1 MAEPITIYKLIIL
14 YMLSQ
19 VDFPLGN
26 TKISNFFLDKEYT
39 TYFTIQQVLNDL
51 LDSELIVAESTHNNT
66 NYRITASG
74 RETLDFF
81 EVKFQRRSVRTI
93 REYFSQNQ
101 IEMKKEADI
110 SADYYRT
117 PQHNYA
123 VHCQLRQKNNSRFI
137 DLTLTVKNTEM
148 AEAVCKNWQEQS
160 PEVYACLMDML
171 VK

>member
-1 MAEPITIYKLIIL
+1 M
-14 YMLSQ
+14 
-19 VDFPLGN
+19 
-26 TKISNFFLDKEYT
+26 
-39 TYFTIQQVLNDL
+39 
-51 LDSELIVAESTHNNT
+51 
-66 NYRITASG
+66 
-74 RETLDFF
+74 DFF
-81 EVKFQRRSVRTI
+81 EDKISEAIRQDI
-93 REYFSQNQ
+93 REYFSQDQ

-123 VHCQLRQKNNSRFI
+123 VHCQLRQKNIPVI

>member
-39 TYFTIQQVLNDL
+39 TYFTIQQ
-51 LDSELIVAESTHNNT
+51 LIVAESTHNNT

-81 EVKFQRRSVRTI
+81 EDKISEAIRQDI

-117 PQHNYA
+117 LQHNYA
-123 VHCQLRQKNNSRFI
+123 VHCQLRQKNIPVI

>member
-66 NYRITASG
+66 
-74 RETLDFF
+74 
-81 EVKFQRRSVRTI
+81 
-93 REYFSQNQ
+93 
-101 IEMKKEADI
+101 
-110 SADYYRT
+110 
-117 PQHNYA
+117 
-123 VHCQLRQKNNSRFI
+123 
-137 DLTLTVKNTEM
+137 
-148 AEAVCKNWQEQS
+148 
-160 PEVYACLMDML
+160 CLL
-171 VK
+171 YTSFVFWHRLIVLSIHS

>member
-1 MAEPITIYKLIIL
+1 
-14 YMLSQ
+14 MLSQ

-39 TYFTIQQVLNDL
+39 TYFTIQQVINDL

-66 NYRITASG
+66 HYRITASG

-81 EVKFQRRSVRTI
+81 EDKISEAIRQDI

-123 VHCQLRQKNNSRFI
+123 VHCLLRQKNLPVI
-137 DLTLTVKNTEM
+137 DLTLTVKNAEM
-148 AEAVCKNWQEQS
+148 AEAVCRNWQEQS
-160 PEVYACLMDML
+160 ADVYGCLMDML

>member
-81 EVKFQRRSVRTI
+81 EDKISEAI
-93 REYFSQNQ
+93 RQDICEYFSQNQ
-101 IEMKKEADI
+101 IEMKKVPITTA
-110 SADYYRT
+110 
-117 PQHNYA
+117 
-123 VHCQLRQKNNSRFI
+123 LRNITMRYIASSDKKIFRSLI
-137 DLTLTVKNTEM
+137 
-148 AEAVCKNWQEQS
+148 
-160 PEVYACLMDML
+160 
-171 VK
+171 

>member
-74 RETLDFF
+74 RETLDSLRI
-81 EVKFQRRSVRTI
+81 KFQRRSVRTSVSIFPRI
-93 REYFSQNQ
+93 RL
-101 IEMKKEADI
+101 K
-110 SADYYRT
+110 
-117 PQHNYA
+117 
-123 VHCQLRQKNNSRFI
+123 
-137 DLTLTVKNTEM
+137 
-148 AEAVCKNWQEQS
+148 
-160 PEVYACLMDML
+160 
-171 VK
+171 

>member
-1 MAEPITIYKLIIL
+1 
-14 YMLSQ
+14 MLSQ

-51 LDSELIVAESTHNNT
+51 LDSELIVAESKHNNT
-66 NYRITASG
+66 NNRITASG

-81 EVKFQRRSVRTI
+81 EDKISEAIRQDI

-123 VHCQLRQKNNSRFI
+123 VHCQLRQKNNPVN

>member
-51 LDSELIVAESTHNNT
+51 LDSELIVAEST
-66 NYRITASG
+66 
-74 RETLDFF
+74 
-81 EVKFQRRSVRTI
+81 
-93 REYFSQNQ
+93 
-101 IEMKKEADI
+101 MKKEADI

-123 VHCQLRQKNNSRFI
+123 VHCQLRQKNIPVI

>member
-81 EVKFQRRSVRTI
+81 EDKISEAITIALRSITTRYI
-93 REYFSQNQ
+93 ASSD
-101 IEMKKEADI
+101 KKI
-110 SADYYRT
+110 FRS
-117 PQHNYA
+117 
-123 VHCQLRQKNNSRFI
+123 LI
-137 DLTLTVKNTEM
+137 
-148 AEAVCKNWQEQS
+148 
-160 PEVYACLMDML
+160 
-171 VK
+171 

>member
-51 LDSELIVAESTHNNT
+51 LDSELIVAESTPNNT

-81 EVKFQRRSVRTI
+81 EDKISEAIRQDI

-117 PQHNYA
+117 LQHNYA
-123 VHCQLRQKNNSRFI
+123 VHCQLRQKNIPVI

>member
-81 EVKFQRRSVRTI
+81 EDKISEAIRQDI

-123 VHCQLRQKNNSRFI
+123 VHCPLRQKNIPVI

>member
-66 NYRITASG
+66 HYRITASG

-81 EVKFQRRSVRTI
+81 EDKISEAI
-93 REYFSQNQ
+93 RQDICEYFSQNQ

-123 VHCQLRQKNNSRFI
+123 VHCQLRQKNIPVI